1 MIDKGSISMGGSLL
15 DPGQIGLIMW
25 DGTSF
30 ANRIELP
37 IDIKAKAQG
46 DIKPDLNAYAKYEK
60 FIK

>member
-1 MIDKGSISMGGSLL
+1 MGGSLL

-37 IDIKAKAQG
+37 IDMNAKAQG
-46 DIKPDLNAYAKYEK
+46 YIKPDLNAYAKYEK
-60 FIK
+60 FIQ